1 MKRKM
6 VTEHEAIEAANKLI
20 KYCSSRVNCDGCK
33 LKTMCK
39 LVGKTSRFNIC
50 DYIEEEKE
58 ASPLARAMAA
68 SIMNR
73 KD

>member
-1 MKRKM
+1 MEKKM
-6 VTEHEAIEAANKLI
+6 VTEHEAIKAANKLI

-39 LVGKTSRFNIC
+39 LVRKTSRFNIC

>member
-1 MKRKM
+1 MEKKM
-6 VTEHEAIEAANKLI
+6 VTEHEAIDAANTLI
-20 KYCSSRVNCDGCK
+20 RYCVQRVNCNDCK
-33 LKTMCK
+33 LKEMCK
-39 LVGKTSRFNIC
+39 MVGKTGMFFTC

-73 KD
+73 RD

>member
-1 MKRKM
+1 MKKM

-20 KYCSSRVNCDGCK
+20 RYCGQRVNCDGCK
-33 LKTMCK
+33 LKPMCK
-39 LVGKTSRFNIC
+39 KFGKTRRFFIC

-73 KD
+73 RD